1 MIEQVN
7 SDVMIYFNSVLVSV
21 CAILLGVVAWYF
33 RQDLRNTRQM
43 YVGHDQAI
51 DELREAN
58 LKTNQNIELTLQE
71 LRGNKDMD
79 NKRMDMMTNMMKILA
94 KKTKTDIGL

>member
-1 MIEQVN
+1 MIEAFN
-7 SDVMIYFNSVLVSV
+7 SDVMIYVNSVLVSV
-21 CAILLGVVAWYF
+21 CAILLGTVAWYF
-33 RQDLRNTRQM
+33 RQDMRQTREM
-43 YVGHDQAI
+43 YLGHDEAI

-58 LKTNQNIELTLQE
+58 LRTNKNIELTLQE